1 MSATI
6 RVRLNRL
13 PEISKAVERKVEG
26 ALLAGAQV
34 IEGAAKLKIQTG
46 PKTGRIYK
54 KTKTGALHQASAP
67 GEAPATDT
75 GNLVGGISSEKAG
88 RLKARTI
95 ATSEYATALEFGS
108 VDGKMLARP
117 FMKPSADESEGA
129 IQELVAQAVKDG
141 VK

>member
-6 RVRLNRL
+6 RVKLNRL
-13 PEISKAVERKVEG
+13 PEISKVVERKVEG

-46 PKTGRIYK
+46 PKTGRLYPRGDK
-54 KTKTGALHQASAP
+54 VHQASAP

-88 RLKARTI
+88 RLKARTTV
-95 ATSEYATALEFGS
+95 TSEYATPLELGS
-108 VDGKMLARP
+108 ADGKILARP
-117 FMKPSADESEGA
+117 FMQPAADESTDTVV
-129 IQELVAQAVKDG
+129 ELVSQAIKDG